1 MIVVFSLLDC
11 ALALVG
17 VSRMG
22 IAYEANPLCAALLRI
37 SPVVFVLAKA
47 APALALFL
55 LIRRH
60 ARFRRAYRILSA
72 LCAAASA
79 LNGAALLILWGV
91 G

>member
-11 ALALVG
+11 ALTLVG